1 MVAGY
6 FCSTRSCQKRKS
18 YFTKKYTWVSTCDTI
33 LAAVKYRSIIQRI
46 CRENNPREVF
56 SIISI
61 LGLIMR
67 RLASKLLSSVLCKT
81 KLVLCKEYSSQG
93 FSVELILILSKEIK
107 MAILHTA

>member
-1 MVAGY
+1 MG
-6 FCSTRSCQKRKS
+6 
-18 YFTKKYTWVSTCDTI
+18 
-33 LAAVKYRSIIQRI
+33 
-46 CRENNPREVF
+46 
-56 SIISI
+56 
-61 LGLIMR
+61 